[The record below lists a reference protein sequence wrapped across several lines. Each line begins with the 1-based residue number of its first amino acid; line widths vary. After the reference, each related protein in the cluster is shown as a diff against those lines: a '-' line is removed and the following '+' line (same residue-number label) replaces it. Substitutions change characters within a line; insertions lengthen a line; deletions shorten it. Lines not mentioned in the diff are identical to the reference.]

1 MNTNGSQFRYVLEF
15 QHAKESKKAK
25 HEEKKQPLNQSDK
38 NLILLKGV
46 LSRASPYVFLPF
58 RRLAPD
64 SDH

>member
-1 MNTNGSQFRYVLEF
+1 MNTNGIQFRYVLES

-46 LSRASPYVFLPF
+46 LSLASPYVSLPF